1 MDTYHIAS
9 ITLIGIGA
17 VFMFA
22 SILFSLKIYSF
33 LPPAFLK
40 SWKTLTLFMKFFL
53 VGYLAYAL
61 ILFTGTKL
69 PLDLF
74 VGIIFLAGALF
85 VFAVINLIKKS
96 MDDLNKG
103 KQLLHQSN
111 IELESRVEERTKELV
126 QSSQQLDMAL
136 SEITQILDTAASG
149 IRVIDTDYV
158 IKRVNKTFLSLVGLP
173 SEEVLGKKCHEIF
186 SGPLCKG
193 PECPLERI
201 TKKHE
206 MICYGADKIR
216 LNGKKIPCLI
226 TAAPFLGKDGTLLG
240 IVEDFRDITE
250 QKRAEEILREQE
262 SFYRLLNEKA
272 PVGYQSLDAEGH
284 IISVNETWLKT
295 LQYEKK
301 DVVGKYFGDFLQS
314 EWKVVFKEAFPKFK
328 ATGGTTGQEF
338 IMLQKDGSPI
348 HALFNGRV
356 VYDSEGNFKQT
367 HCMFLDITELLE
379 TKKEKEL
386 LQTRL
391 VQAQK
396 LEAVGQLAAGIA
408 HEINTPTQYIETNI
422 DFLGDAFQDI
432 SDLMTQHLIL
442 LESAKKST
450 ITQDQTEAVDNA
462 LEKADWEYLEEE
474 IPAAVSQAKEGTQRV
489 TTIVRA
495 MKEFSHPGSKG
506 KAPTNLVKI
515 ITNTTT
521 VCQNEW
527 KNIADLETDFD
538 PNLPEVP
545 CIADEIGQVILNLM
559 VNAAHAISDSLGEN
573 SEGRKGTIK
582 ITARTSGENAEIVIQ
597 DSGSGIPEDIQKQIF
612 DPFFTTKEVG
622 RGSGQG
628 LAIAHDVITNKHG
641 GSIEVESEVGKGT
654 TFIIQLPLAAE
665 QNSG

>member
-314 EWKVVFKEAFPKFK
+314 EWKDVFKEAFPKFK